1 MKRYSFYDS
10 DGHTINE
17 EDKVNCREMP
27 DGEWVKYKDAKDLI
41 DQAWWDAREYEE

>member
-27 DGEWVKYKDAKDLI
+27 EGEWVKYEDVEDMKLDFESELRGLDN
-41 DQAWWDAREYEE
+41 